1 MGEVVTIR
9 SKWFL
14 EKLGTEGLAKLVDG
28 FADKSAEAVC
38 TFAYSPGPGQE
49 PVLFQ
54 GRTQVSLPPGVVKA
68 VPCGSVYCVFYRADS
83 WARAPLWRRGG
94 PKTSVRRTPSHDSLH

>member
-1 MGEVVTIR
+1 MGKMVTTS

-14 EKLGTEGLAKLVDG
+14 QKLGTEGLAKLVDG
-28 FADKSAEAVC
+28 FSDKSAEAVC

-54 GRTQVSLPPGVVKA
+54 GRTKVSLPRSRMA
-68 VPCGSVYCVFYRADS
+68 V
-83 WARAPLWRRGG
+83 
-94 PKTSVRRTPSHDSLH
+94 SVRLCLLFIVSYSLPS

>member
-1 MGEVVTIR
+1 MSEVVTVR

-54 GRTQVSLPPGVVKA
+54 GRTQVSLPHEVVDGRCP
-68 VPCGSVYCVFYRADS
+68 VRLYVYSLFYRADFPGLGRHCS
-83 WARAPLWRRGG
+83 PEG
-94 PKTSVRRTPSHDSLH
+94 TPELR